1 MLLYIYASEIDK
13 EKGITEKNNKLWNP
27 RLERSILHKLEEKK
41 KATRKKII
49 QVNELT

>member
-13 EKGITEKNNKLWNP
+13 EKGITEKKIIVKSKTWTVDSAQT
-27 RLERSILHKLEEKK
+27 RRKKRQLE
-41 KATRKKII
+41 KKII